1 MGDCGVFCNRTENTD
16 TKGHWL
22 WWRIRGCYSISAQ
35 YLKRVGNDVSES
47 LLLWS
52 TLCADAASICIET
65 IGPRGHIIR
74 VFKVESFIRFR
85 SSQEDN
91 GRTPVVPILSS
102 VVSDKHNSNDL
113 NNRTSHVSLSERG
126 ITSCRWDRDLK
137 NFSALYGR
145 RLNHWSKPEQH
156 VLHQRALY
164 SSFKLVSH
172 ISQSRLFAVTSV
184 LSKISLRHGC
194 ERHLLQFSIRTR
206 HVPNYIWLD
215 CLRGGQCTQAYE
227 IGNRSSQESI
237 NFKNIRNESR
247 EKPSNWRKPSS
258 DVCIPLIIIW

>member
-102 VVSDKHNSNDL
+102 VVSDKHNSKKKTISTTGQATSPCLKGALLHAAETEIWKTSLLCTDGDL
-113 NNRTSHVSLSERG
+113 ITGANPNSMFCTSGLC
-126 ITSCRWDRDLK
+126 I
-137 NFSALYGR
+137 
-145 RLNHWSKPEQH
+145 P
-156 VLHQRALY
+156 
-164 SSFKLVSH
+164 
-172 ISQSRLFAVTSV
+172 
-184 LSKISLRHGC
+184 
-194 ERHLLQFSIRTR
+194 
-206 HVPNYIWLD
+206 
-215 CLRGGQCTQAYE
+215 
-227 IGNRSSQESI
+227 RSSWFPI
-237 NFKNIRNESR
+237 FPNRDYLLLLLCFPKFPCGMVVNDICYNFPFELGTCRTIYGSTVFEVANALRPMKLGTAVP
-247 EKPSNWRKPSS
+247 KKA
-258 DVCIPLIIIW
+258 